1 MFVNRLALQALEVA
15 ERACTAPILCLLQTR
30 SRGYADV
37 SNANVTSETG
47 LPVAERC
54 KVGLSAISYHVK

>member
-1 MFVNRLALQALEVA
+1 MFISRLALQALEVA
-15 ERACTAPILCLLQTR
+15 ERARTVPILCLLQTR

-37 SNANVTSETG
+37 SNPKFMRETG

-54 KVGLSAISYHVK
+54 KVGLTAIS